1 MSCCSLQVI
10 GLCALLNLFSSLSS
24 AAQGDALARY
34 PPETLRKEAT
44 TVVLP
49 MYPRSMLSLNK
60 GGLVVVSVIVAPDGH
75 VQSVQDLD
83 SCDAAALDSVRSAV
97 SRWQFTAIPRTSPFR
112 DARRTTKLL
121 FLFRLTDGRPTV
133 VDLVAAEIESRG
145 GKLTAASLE
154 GGH

>member
-60 GGLVVVSVIVAPDGH
+60 GGTCCC
-75 VQSVQDLD
+75 VQDLD

>member
-60 GGLVVVSVIVAPDGH
+60 GGT
-75 VQSVQDLD
+75 
-83 SCDAAALDSVRSAV
+83 CCCERYC
-97 SRWQFTAIPRTSPFR
+97 R
-112 DARRTTKLL
+112 ARRTCSICP
-121 FLFRLTDGRPTV
+121 R
-133 VDLVAAEIESRG
+133 S
-145 GKLTAASLE
+145 
-154 GGH
+154 